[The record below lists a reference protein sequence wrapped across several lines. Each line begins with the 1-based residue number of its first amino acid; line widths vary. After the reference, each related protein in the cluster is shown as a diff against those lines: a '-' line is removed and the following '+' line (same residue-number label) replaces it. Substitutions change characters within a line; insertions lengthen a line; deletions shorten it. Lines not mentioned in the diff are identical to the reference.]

1 MPPVFSAIWVDGL
14 DTDPVFLPLGGA
26 ENAVLFVDL
35 AVKRIFNLDQQ
46 NPVGVNISGQFD
58 LPPARCGAKACL
70 QRIFQQVGKHETH
83 IDLVNRQCFRQVE
96 SGAEWDLIALCH
108 GAVIADN
115 TVSRTVFTEAH
126 IKIRDAGDGLCKVA
140 FQVLQVTCLGQ
151 RRKLISLVAH
161 IVPCLPRFLDGGPEV
176 FIALLLHRKKLVFLL
191 QLRIAVE
198 TGCHQQENRIE
209 AEHKDQ
215 KRTAQHNIA
224 LQYAAGLER

>member
-1 MPPVFSAIWVDGL
+1 MPPVFSAIRV
-14 DTDPVFLPLGGA
+14 TDWIPIPFSLRLEERR

-46 NPVGVNISGQFD
+46 NPVGVNTSGYFD

-96 SGAEWDLIALCH
+96 SGAEGDLIALCH

-126 IKIRDAGDGLCKVA
+126 IKIRDAGDSLCKVA

-151 RRKLISLVAH
+151 RRNLI
-161 IVPCLPRFLDGGPEV
+161 
-176 FIALLLHRKKLVFLL
+176 
-191 QLRIAVE
+191 
-198 TGCHQQENRIE
+198 
-209 AEHKDQ
+209 
-215 KRTAQHNIA
+215 
-224 LQYAAGLER
+224 

>member
-1 MPPVFSAIWVDGL
+1 MGKGTGAAGFLRNMGDGL
-14 DTDPVFLPLGGA
+14 DTDAVFPPLGGA

-46 NPVGVNISGQFD
+46 NPVGVNTSGYFY

-70 QRIFQQVGKHETH
+70 QRIFQQVGKHQTH

-108 GAVIADN
+108 GAIIADN
-115 TVSRTVFTEAH
+115 TISRTVFTEAH

-151 RRKLISLVAH
+151 RRNLI
-161 IVPCLPRFLDGGPEV
+161 
-176 FIALLLHRKKLVFLL
+176 
-191 QLRIAVE
+191 
-198 TGCHQQENRIE
+198 
-209 AEHKDQ
+209 
-215 KRTAQHNIA
+215 
-224 LQYAAGLER
+224 